1 MNPLS
6 PEEEGGAGRPSLGGE
21 GVVSEEHIWAEVS
34 NGQTEVQAARRQL
47 QKGYLASVGWS
58 VCWGDR

>member
-6 PEEEGGAGRPSLGGE
+6 PEEEGGAGRPSLA
-21 GVVSEEHIWAEVS
+21 VALEEHIWAEVS

-47 QKGYLASVGWS
+47 QEGDLASVGGS
-58 VCWGDR
+58 VCWGEG